1 MTATATHQRRV
12 VITGAGT
19 VNPLGNT
26 VQETWDA
33 VLAGRSGIGPIT
45 RFDASHLPTRIAGE
59 VRDFQYDQ
67 YFPEELKKKA
77 KRLAPFCHYAAAA
90 TAEAGAQA
98 GLDTIREKHTIGI
111 CYGSGVG
118 GLGIQHENS
127 VALETKGARRVSPFY
142 VPMSIGNMAAGVLSM
157 IWGITGPNVSVQ
169 TACASA
175 NHAVA
180 VAQMIIRSGM
190 ADIMVAGGAEGALI
204 EIAMAGFSNMH
215 ALSTRNDDPETASR
229 PYDRDRD
236 GFVLSEGAATL
247 ILEDYEHARRRGAPI
262 LGEVLACG
270 MSGDAHDF
278 VAPDPEGRGAALS
291 MRMALDQ
298 AGLNPDQLGYV
309 NTHGTSTP
317 TGDIAEIQGIYDL
330 IRNNP
335 ATTHVGSTKSYHG
348 HLLGAA
354 AGLEGIITLQALRE
368 GVIPANINLFNP
380 DPELPP
386 VQLPREIVEKRFDY
400 ALSNSFGFGG
410 HNSSLVLGRI

>member
-1 MTATATHQRRV
+1 MTNRGTQQRRV

-19 VNPLGNT
+19 VNPLGNS
-26 VQETWDA
+26 VQHTWDA
-33 VLAGRSGIGPIT
+33 ILAGRSGIGPIT
-45 RFDASHLPTRIAGE
+45 RFDASHLATRIAGE
-59 VRDFQYDQ
+59 VRDVQFDDF
-67 YFPEELKKKA
+67 FPEEMKKKA

-90 TAEAGAQA
+90 SAEAIAQA
-98 GLDTIREKHTIGI
+98 GLDSIPERHSIGI

-118 GLGIQHENS
+118 GLGVQHENS

-142 VPMSIGNMAAGVLSM
+142 VPMSIGNMAAGVISM
-157 IWGITGPNVSVQ
+157 IWGITGPNVSIQ

-180 VAQMIIRSGM
+180 VAQMIIRTGM
-190 ADIMVAGGAEGALI
+190 AEMMVAGGSEGALI
-204 EIAMAGFSNMH
+204 EIAVAGFGNMH
-215 ALSTRNDDPETASR
+215 ALSTRNDDPRTASR

-247 ILEDYEHARRRGAPI
+247 ILEEYEHARRRGAPI

-278 VAPDPEGRGAALS
+278 VAPDPEGKGAALS
-291 MRMALDQ
+291 MKMALDQ
-298 AGLNPDQLGYV
+298 AGINADQLGYV

-317 TGDIAEIQGIYDL
+317 SGDVAEIQGIYDL
-330 IRNNP
+330 VRNSLES
-335 ATTHVGSTKSYHG
+335 THVGSTKSYHG

-354 AGLEGIITLQALRE
+354 AGLEAIITLQALRE

-386 VQLPREIVEKRFDY
+386 VQLPREIVEKRFQY

-410 HNSSLVLGRI
+410 HNSSLVLGRV